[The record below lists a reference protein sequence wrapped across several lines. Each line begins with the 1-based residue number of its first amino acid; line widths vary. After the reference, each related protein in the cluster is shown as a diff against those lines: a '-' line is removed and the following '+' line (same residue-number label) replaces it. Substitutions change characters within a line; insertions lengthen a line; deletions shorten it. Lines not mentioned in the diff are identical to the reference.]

1 MKKLLIVLIAAV
13 LIGVSIYTVNTYN
26 SSVKNKDKGNTT
38 QSNPN
43 SNSNNTTT
51 KPIGIN
57 PNSIKTKAIDF
68 KLKDLDGKELSL
80 SDLKGK
86 KVFINFWATWCPPC
100 KAEMPE
106 IEKIYQ
112 GTKNSDL
119 VIVAI
124 EIGEPLSTVK
134 PFINNNKYN
143 FKVLLDLDQSVA
155 TKYGISAIPT
165 SYFID
170 KNGNII
176 SKNVGAMDIDQMK
189 ASIKA
194 LDK

>member
-1 MKKLLIVLIAAV
+1 MKKLLVIIIAV
-13 LIGVSIYTVNTYN
+13 ILVGISIYTVNTYKISN
-26 SSVKNKDKGNTT
+26 AKDKANLIVRDTKKDSTT
-38 QSNPN
+38 EN
-43 SNSNNTTT
+43 
-51 KPIGIN
+51 I
-57 PNSIKTKAIDF
+57 IKVKAINF

-86 KVFINFWATWCPPC
+86 KIFLNFWATWCPPC
-100 KAEMPE
+100 KSEMPE
-106 IEKIYQ
+106 IEKLYQ
-112 GTKNSDL
+112 ETKNSDL
-119 VIVAI
+119 IIVAV

-143 FKVLLDLDQSVA
+143 FKVLLDSDQSVA
-155 TKYGISAIPT
+155 SKYDISAIPT

-170 KNGNII
+170 KNGYIV
-176 SKNVGAMDIDQMK
+176 SKNLGAVNLEQMK

>member
-1 MKKLLIVLIAAV
+1 MKKLLIVLTAAV

-26 SSVKNKDKGNTT
+26 SSVKNKDNGNTT
-38 QSNPN
+38 QSN
-43 SNSNNTTT
+43 SNNNTTTT

-57 PNSIKTKAIDF
+57 PDAIKTKAIDF

-112 GTKNSDL
+112 ETKNSDL

-165 SYFID
+165 SYFIN
-170 KNGNII
+170 KSGNIV